1 MKIQLLIILLLSN
14 AAHCETIFKSSFG
27 TSSAV
32 IYQINGI
39 DHFINGC
46 QVDEMN
52 ITDSPNAH
60 LIDYYVFTCVD
71 NLPGRI
77 QGTDVKAIGIING
90 EELFCKVDYFQFFN
104 NTNFSVIFDC
114 N

>member
-1 MKIQLLIILLLSN
+1 MIFFFN
-14 AAHCETIFKSSFG
+14 AAQSEPIFKSGFG
-27 TSSAV
+27 ASSTV

-60 LIDYYVFTCVD
+60 LIDYYVFTCGD
-71 NLPGRI
+71 SLPGRI

-90 EELFCKVDYFQFFN
+90 EELFCKIDYFQFFN